1 MKGFSAFLDMRGFKD
16 SDHEISSW
24 KYLSKDL
31 FHQFSW
37 SRKCLSLP
45 EFPWGHVEGQKLQQ
59 SKIQSLERQMANAL
73 GKCQF
78 VIDILM
84 VKTHIK
90 KYTTVVING
99 NENHMRYIF
108 TLTKMAKV

>member
-37 SRKCLSLP
+37 STKGLILHPELP
-45 EFPWGHVEGQKLQQ
+45 SGCVKGQQLHR
-59 SKIQSLERQMANAL
+59 IQSLQRQMANAI
-73 GKCQF
+73 GKFQ
-78 VIDILM
+78 L
-84 VKTHIK
+84 
-90 KYTTVVING
+90 VVDTG
-99 NENHMRYIF
+99 
-108 TLTKMAKV
+108 LA

>member
-1 MKGFSAFLDMRGFKD
+1 
-16 SDHEISSW
+16 
-24 KYLSKDL
+24 
-31 FHQFSW
+31 
-37 SRKCLSLP
+37 
-45 EFPWGHVEGQKLQQ
+45 
-59 SKIQSLERQMANAL
+59 MANAL

-99 NENHMRYIF
+99 NENHMRYTF